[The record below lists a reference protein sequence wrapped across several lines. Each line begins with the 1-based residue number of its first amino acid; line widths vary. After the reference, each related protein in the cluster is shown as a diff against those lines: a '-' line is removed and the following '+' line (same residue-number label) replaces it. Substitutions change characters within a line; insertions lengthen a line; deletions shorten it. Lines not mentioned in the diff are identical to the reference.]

1 MLLHHIFGSDRNRRR
16 QRRRRRPLPHLYY
29 DNMHTVNHLFW
40 HLDHTDVGDEH
51 SLADGG
57 QLVCKS
63 MSTQSYHGRGSAF
76 RMKEKER
83 KKEKPA
89 GEAGSPN
96 ISLIPSDC
104 RAPSL
109 QMSSSAAAAAGSQRA
124 RRSSQRMRGPGPPA
138 AAWTCRRGRGTRRD
152 PQCPRRPG

>member
-83 KKEKPA
+83 KRKTSRGGRKSKHQPHPQRLPCSFPA
-89 GEAGSPN
+89 DVVVVCCCSR
-96 ISLIPSDC
+96 IPE
-104 RAPSL
+104 
-109 QMSSSAAAAAGSQRA
+109 
-124 RRSSQRMRGPGPPA
+124 GP
-138 AAWTCRRGRGTRRD
+138 
-152 PQCPRRPG
+152 